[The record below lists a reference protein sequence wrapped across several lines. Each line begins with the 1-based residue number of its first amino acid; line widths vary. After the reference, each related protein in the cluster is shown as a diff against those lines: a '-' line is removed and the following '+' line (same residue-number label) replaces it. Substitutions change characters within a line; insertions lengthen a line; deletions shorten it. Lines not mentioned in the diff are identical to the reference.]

1 MKFTTLISVALLP
14 IVSMAASEFHFTN
27 SSSTNLISANPNSLT
42 ESVCESCTTD
52 LTVTETSAS
61 TITALSS
68 SGSSSSGTGGIAP
81 VVTEHPDTAF
91 TTSTY
96 LTTSCNLAGCS
107 TLTTEIVGELYTTTV
122 DGKEVTLTRYRP
134 KQTSTAAP
142 HATTVPVTEQSTV
155 TLTTTS
161 CKEDKCSVVTGEFI
175 STEVVSTVSGN
186 LVTLTSFIPCET
198 TTESKAAPS
207 TVTLTT
213 TTCESDKCKP
223 VTSKYIASKIVRTV
237 HSKLVTLTSFI
248 PCETE
253 TTTTKTPETSKVSKT
268 TYTTKIHGVETVVTT
283 ICPETET
290 TKTPEL
296 LKTKTTETT
305 KPVVPETTIDVVPS
319 SKTIEYIETP
329 KVSTVVYVSS
339 VSDVP
344 VTFTTHRSFT
354 TPGIVVVSTET
365 PAASTTPQISVH
377 TVNAARGNLVPLGSG
392 FVAGVLGAFIMI

>member
-14 IVSMAASEFHFTN
+14 ILSMATSEFHFTN
-27 SSSTNLISANPNSLT
+27 TSSTNLISANPNSLT
-42 ESVCESCTTD
+42 ESTVCESCTTD
-52 LTVTETSAS
+52 VTVTETSAS

-68 SGSSSSGTGGIAP
+68 SGSSSSGLGGIAP
-81 VVTEHPDTAF
+81 VVTEHPESGF

-107 TLTTEIVGELYTTTV
+107 TLTTEIIGELYTTTV
-122 DGKEVTLTRYRP
+122 NGREVTLTRYRP
-134 KQTSTAAP
+134 KQTSTPAP

-213 TTCESDKCKP
+213 TTCEIDKCKP
-223 VTSKYIASKIVRTV
+223 VTSKYIASKIVSTV
-237 HSKLVTLTSFI
+237 NSKLVTLTSFI

-253 TTTTKTPETSKVSKT
+253 TTKTPETSKVSKT

-290 TKTPEL
+290 TKTPEPP
-296 LKTKTTETT
+296 KTKTTETS

-319 SKTIEYIETP
+319 SKTVEYIETP

-339 VSDVP
+339 VSSTP

-354 TPGIVVVSTET
+354 TPGIVVVSTDT
-365 PAASTTPQISVH
+365 PSTTPQIIVN
-377 TVNAARGNLVPLGSG
+377 TVNAARANLVPLGSG
-392 FVAGVLGAFIMI
+392 FVAGVLGAIMMI